1 MSEPVA
7 PASTPAAT
15 WVPVEDY
22 AISVAGPLIKALR
35 DLCTQQGRF
44 LNEPSL
50 LQASLGQLL
59 NTDGSP
65 LSMRAF
71 VFQYHLIKNPKYT
84 KWGSALFA
92 NDTLSHCGSEMISDT
107 QAKQDVAQVFSSLTQ
122 QLESPPP
129 ASLPLPQASAGG
141 AT

>member
-1 MSEPVA
+1 
-7 PASTPAAT
+7 
-15 WVPVEDY
+15 
-22 AISVAGPLIKALR
+22 
-35 DLCTQQGRF
+35 
-44 LNEPSL
+44 
-50 LQASLGQLL
+50 
-59 NTDGSP
+59 
-65 LSMRAF
+65 MRAF

-107 QAKQDVAQVFSSLTQ
+107 QAKQDVAQVFNGLAQ

-129 ASLPLPQASAGG
+129 ALPPLPQTNAGE